1 MSTSC
6 YFLYNACLLVLQN
19 INEMY
24 VLCKYFL
31 YILLVSIQNKWKMI
45 INKVKYVQT
54 LKNLIN

>member
-24 VLCKYFL
+24 VLCKYLL
-31 YILLVSIQNKWKMI
+31 YILLLSIQNNWKMI
-45 INKVKYVQT
+45 INKVKCANIEK
-54 LKNLIN
+54 LD

>member
-31 YILLVSIQNKWKMI
+31 YILLLSIQNNWKMI
-45 INKVKYVQT
+45 INKVKCANIEK
-54 LKNLIN
+54 LD